1 MERFEIEDIVAQ
13 DEQGVVFRA
22 RMSPSGDF
30 VAIRRFFPFGKDG
43 EGLEKEEGIAFGI
56 AASRLAT
63 LDHPALRS
71 VIEGAVDPIDG
82 MPYLVCEWVE
92 GKTLPDVLDSDK
104 LEPAMVID
112 VMRLALEV
120 SLVLSSVLG
129 EEALWIETN
138 PESIIVGDSAS
149 SRGFTFWISPFTWLG
164 SDAQQRNLSGLV
176 TLGESL
182 AGWSN
187 KLVSDQA
194 GNGLGGW
201 FKWLKANPDIGLRQA
216 MESLA
221 ESTGSEPPPTDEVL
235 VQAATAKPQISVKQP
250 SSKAP
255 LVIVGVIALLVLGAA
270 LAYLHKTTEAPVIE
284 EEFAKQEISEVIVVT
299 KEDKPDDEP
308 ESEKPTAPQAKPE
321 IVSLNPAQLGDLR
334 NLKIGTTISLT
345 GKVNRVVMHRN
356 GASITMV
363 FAEGKKE
370 LPICVVIQK
379 VNFKD
384 KFHKNTFKKFVGE
397 TVTVEGKSIKGS
409 DKKPRHIRILTV
421 DAISLHKTPPP
432 KETAQSASSA
442 FSPDDRKKIE
452 KIEKGIEVTL
462 TGKFRTTGSSR
473 SGKSIYLEFESQEQ
487 EPIRG
492 VIQESN
498 YDGEFSKKAFTELIG
513 KTITIKGT
521 VFRYNFG
528 NPALIKVRSREDITV
543 TP

>member
-63 LDHPALRS
+63 LNHPALRS

-92 GKTLPDVLDSDK
+92 GKTLPDVLDSEK
-104 LEPAMVID
+104 LEPPTVID

-138 PESIIVGDSAS
+138 PESIIMGDSES

-221 ESTGSEPPPTDEVL
+221 ESTGSEPPPTDEFL
-235 VQAATAKPQISVKQP
+235 VQAATAKPTILVKQP

-270 LAYLHKTTEAPVIE
+270 LAYLHKTAEAPVID

-299 KEDKPDDEP
+299 KDDKPAEP
-308 ESEKPTAPQAKPE
+308 VISAKPE
-321 IVSLNPAQLGDLR
+321 ALNINPENLELLRKHRAGTLFTMSGKLDKVILQRSGD
-334 NLKIGTTISLT
+334 
-345 GKVNRVVMHRN
+345 
-356 GASITMV
+356 AITLA
-363 FAEGKKE
+363 FSKKKQR
-370 LPICVVIQK
+370 LPICAVLQK
-379 VNFKD
+379 KHFKG
-384 KFHKNTFKKFVGE
+384 KFHVNTFKPFVGKTI
-397 TVTVEGKSIKGS
+397 TVRGKSVVGV
-409 DKKPRHIRILTV
+409 DKKPRHIHVLDINDITLY
-421 DAISLHKTPPP
+421 KPPVP
-432 KETAQSASSA
+432 KQTARSASTA
-442 FSPDDRKKIE
+442 FSPDDRAKIE
-452 KIEKGIEVTL
+452 KLDKGTEVTL
-462 TGKFRTTGSSR
+462 SGKFRTTGSSR
-473 SGKSIYLEFESQEQ
+473 SGKSLYLEFESQEQ

-498 YDGEFSKKAFTELIG
+498 YDGEFSDKAFTEMIG

-528 NPALIKVRSREDITV
+528 NPALVKVRSRQDINV